1 MQCLLV
7 LGMHR
12 SGTSALAG
20 SLRTLGVHLGERLM
34 EPRPGENQSGYFE
47 DLEIYETHKRLLDE
61 MGFSWDDPRPL
72 SLDAFPESILNSRRG
87 DMTRLLRERFGGQA
101 LWAVKDPRLSLLLP
115 WWREI
120 LSEIN
125 LTPGFVIVYRHPSEV
140 ALSLASR
147 DAFSAEKS
155 ASLWLNYNLAA
166 EASTRGLPRVFV
178 SFDELLGHP
187 AETLDRMAERLGVDW
202 PRAPGEVAGE
212 LREFLVP
219 SLRNHRADSIADPDF
234 GRFARWVLPLFEG
247 LEAARLGET
256 LALERIADAAREEL
270 GAGKEVVDSLW
281 VEHSAGLSASL
292 RGEIRDL
299 EQRVRVLAD
308 GTENR
313 LETLNDRADD
323 QDHER
328 SLERKAMAGL
338 TEQVDERTQWLGA
351 QEEEVKGLKEEVKGL
366 RRLIESLE
374 EQLSERT
381 RWLQIQSQTLDALHE
396 EVEMLKRKNAGGGE
410 GTGD

>member
-1 MQCLLV
+1 MVQCLLV

-47 DLEIYETHKRLLDE
+47 DLEIYEAHKRLLDE
-61 MGFSWDDPRPL
+61 LGFSWDDPRPL
-72 SLDAFPESILNSRRG
+72 SLDAFPEGVLNSHRA
-87 DMTRLLRERFGGQA
+87 DMTRLLRERFA
-101 LWAVKDPRLSLLLP
+101 DRTLWAVKDPRLSLLVP
-115 WWREI
+115 WWQEI

-125 LTPGFVIVYRHPSEV
+125 LTPGFVIVYRHPAEV

-147 DAFSAEKS
+147 NAFSVEKS
-155 ASLWLNYNLAA
+155 ASLWLNHNLAA
-166 EASTRGLPRVFV
+166 EASTRGRPRVFV

-187 AETLDRMAERLGVDW
+187 VETLGRVAEGLGVDW
-202 PRAPGEVAGE
+202 PRAPGKVAEE

-219 SLRNHRADSIADPDF
+219 SLRNHRAASITNPDF
-234 GRFARWVLPLFEG
+234 GRFARWVLPLFEE

-256 LALERIADAAREEL
+256 LALERFADAARDEV
-270 GAGKEVVDSLW
+270 GAAKEVVDSLW
-281 VEHSAGLSASL
+281 VEHSAGMSASL

-299 EQRVRVLAD
+299 AQRVKVLAD

-313 LETLNDRADD
+313 LETLNDRADA

-338 TEQVDERTQWLGA
+338 AEQVDERTQWLGA
-351 QEEEVKGLKEEVKGL
+351 QEEEVKGL
-366 RRLIESLE
+366 RRLVESLE

-381 RWLQIQSQTLDALHE
+381 RWLQIQSRTLDALGE
-396 EVEMLKRKNAGGGE
+396 EVERLKRKDAGGGK